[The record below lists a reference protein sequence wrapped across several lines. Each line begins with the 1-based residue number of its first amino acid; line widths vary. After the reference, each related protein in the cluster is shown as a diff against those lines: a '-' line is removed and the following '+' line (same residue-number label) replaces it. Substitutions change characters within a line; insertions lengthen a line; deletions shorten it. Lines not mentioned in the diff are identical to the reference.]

1 MSNTEYTVSL
11 SETGMNV
18 SKFGSSYSH
27 AEFEKNCFPEKANI
41 KALVEAGNA
50 SIIFLK

>member
-1 MSNTEYTVSL
+1 MSNAAYTVSL

-18 SKFGSSYSH
+18 SKFGKSYSH
-27 AEFEKNCFPEKANI
+27 AEFERFCFRENANI

-50 SIIFLK
+50 SIIFLM